1 MLPPHCRAHFGCRS
15 YYRILGSGGLRSA
28 FGMVLGLAGLG
39 RLGAHALLGDC
50 NYNRINSVR
59 FRMYSTVNC

>member
-1 MLPPHCRAHFGCRS
+1 
-15 YYRILGSGGLRSA
+15 
-28 FGMVLGLAGLG
+28 MVLGLAGLG
-39 RLGAHALLGDC
+39 QLGAHALLGDC